1 MRLVTNSGGDRVIDE
16 LRQSLQGAGSLAL
29 ASPQFSL
36 FAFAETAELL
46 GRLGVVAW
54 CFPRAMRA
62 IWRCSADRPIG
73 LIGIG

>member
-36 FAFAETAELL
+36 FAFAEMAELL
-46 GRLGVVAW
+46 GRLAGCRLVLPEGDDAH
-54 CFPRAMRA
+54 AGT
-62 IWRCSADRPIG
+62 D
-73 LIGIG
+73 